1 MGFFDWSTPNR
12 EVATAVQ
19 RAAAA
24 ARFPPAS
31 GRGPSTGVLYKV
43 TDGNP
48 TPFPG
53 CLEFAQPDFE
63 AAYAQK
69 LRDDQQLGAEYV
81 TFQVFL
87 PPRYLNTGGMY
98 RNDDAFLTLC
108 ADRIAM
114 LQRVAHSLGMNC
126 YIEVH
131 PAARPLPSL
140 PACPPGLTRA
150 GSCPQ
155 THIDRISE
163 DLQAFNTI
171 IDRCPVPFELNGD
184 LSHYLYRGINQ
195 GEGLRRVLSLVGH
208 THQRMARQH
217 GDLSADV
224 DDPLA
229 DWEAKG
235 VTYQA
240 FEYSKPALAGGL
252 SSRVIM
258 GESGPIHLVKDA
270 LSLDASLVPLWKEM
284 AAYADS
290 QMGAAPP
297 PTGPAGAV
305 AAGGAAGGREPD
317 AARLRDVEAWRQ
329 RIAAAHRAP

>member
-131 PAARPLPSL
+131 PAARPLPSR
-140 PACPPGLTRA
+140 PWADAC
-150 GSCPQ
+150 
-155 THIDRISE
+155 
-163 DLQAFNTI
+163 
-171 IDRCPVPFELNGD
+171 
-184 LSHYLYRGINQ
+184 
-195 GEGLRRVLSLVGH
+195 RVLLSDAH
-208 THQRMARQH
+208 RSDQR
-217 GDLSADV
+217 G
-224 DDPLA
+224 
-229 DWEAKG
+229 
-235 VTYQA
+235 
-240 FEYSKPALAGGL
+240 LAGFQHDHRPL
-252 SSRVIM
+252 PR
-258 GESGPIHLVKDA
+258 A
-270 LSLDASLVPLWKEM
+270 LRA
-284 AAYADS
+284 
-290 QMGAAPP
+290 
-297 PTGPAGAV
+297 
-305 AAGGAAGGREPD
+305 
-317 AARLRDVEAWRQ
+317 Q
-329 RIAAAHRAP
+329 R